1 MESNEIMDAEFERTG
16 DLQISLLLQET
27 IRGAMKE
34 SEGSDTGPISGIWVV
49 T

>member
-1 MESNEIMDAEFERTG
+1 MDAEFERTG

-34 SEGSDTGPISGIWVV
+34 SEASDTGRIWVV

>member
-27 IRGAMKE
+27 IRGAMKV
-34 SEGSDTGPISGIWVV
+34 SEGV
-49 T
+49 